1 MVRDLIFYVY
11 EKHLLEEIILL
22 NEPQYLEK
30 LVIDSRLRDNM
41 SSQKKEVNPH
51 TMVIELS
58 LD

>member
-41 SSQKKEVNPH
+41 SSQKKKVNPH